1 MKKRLKRAAAFCLAG
16 FLAFGA
22 FSGMSFQTQAESK
35 NLIANP
41 DFAEADVSAWQ
52 AGAGEAT
59 ITCETAEEPIYG
71 DVVTYGRISGRTSAY
86 DCFAQDI
93 TDVVRDGKEYEFSFY
108 AMLSEDYEGAPAD
121 QRVLDFAPYV
131 TVDGQ
136 TAYLGSYSPEIQG
149 TSSQTLEPGKW
160 TRYEGTFTLNNGKAP
175 EQVVIR
181 LLEQGTNYG
190 QGDCVK
196 GEYYVTGVSLKE
208 IEKEPVEIED
218 IPALRDVIT
227 GEMGEDFIVGTSID
241 TGDINDE
248 YCMALVTKH
257 FNAVTLG
264 NALKPDAL
272 FGYSNNNVPGTE
284 EVVFNGEKMV
294 VPVLNYSRAE
304 KLLNVILEWNEENPD
319 KQIRVRGHV
328 LVWHAQ
334 TPEWFFHEDYDAS
347 KDYVGTEEMN
357 KRLEWYIATVL
368 EHFTGEDSP
377 YHGMFYGWD
386 VVNEAVS
393 DSGKKYRTDAENANE
408 LLSQATHGSNSS
420 WWHVYQSNEYI
431 INAFRFANKYAP
443 ADLELYYND
452 YNEFNMPKK
461 NGIIQLIND
470 VKAAEGT
477 RIDGFGMQGH
487 YGLNSP
493 DANLLTGYIIEY
505 AKAAGSVQIT
515 EWDVSS
521 STSYDGTDKT
531 KADEYRRQALYY
543 MRIYNNAVKL
553 AMQDGYKVT
562 GLTWWGVVDKYSWL
576 QSSSNVGGGSNGKR
590 KQCPL
595 LFDDDYK
602 AKPAYWAFVD
612 PTKLSNKNN
621 PTPEPTEEP
630 VATEAPK
637 PTEEPEV
644 TEAPVVT
651 EAPQA
656 TEAPEVQETDAEP
669 VLTTSSTI
677 IGAAITAVVALLAVV
692 GGILLSKKKKGAKDE
707 DLKTEEPVETK
718 ETEAQETKT
727 EE

>member
-1 MKKRLKRAAAFCLAG
+1 MKNWKKRGAALCMAAMMAL
-16 FLAFGA
+16 GA
-22 FSGMSFQTQAESK
+22 FSGLSLKTKAESK

-41 DFAEADVSAWQ
+41 DFAEADVSSWL
-52 AGAGEAT
+52 AGVGAAT
-59 ITCETAEEPIYG
+59 ISSETAEEPIYG
-71 DVVTYGRISGRTSAY
+71 DVVTYGKISGRTSAY

-93 TDVVRDGKEYEFSFY
+93 TSVVRDGKEYEFSFY
-108 AMLSEDYEGAPAD
+108 AKLSEDYAGAPAD

-160 TRYEGTFTLNNGKAP
+160 TKYEGTFKLNNGKAP

-218 IPALRDVIT
+218 IPALRDAIT
-227 GEMGEDFIVGTSID
+227 GEMGQDFIVGTSID
-241 TGDINDE
+241 TADINDE

-272 FGYSNNNVPGTE
+272 FGYSNNVVPGTE
-284 EVVFNGEKMV
+284 EVVFNGQKMV
-294 VPVLNYSRAE
+294 VPKLNYSRAE

-319 KQIRVRGHV
+319 KQIKVRGHV

-368 EHFTGEDSP
+368 QHFTGEDSP
-377 YHGMFYGWD
+377 YYGMFYGWD

-393 DSGKKYRTDAENANE
+393 DSGIKYRSDAENPGE
-408 LLSQATHGSNSS
+408 SLSQSTHGSNSS

-431 INAFRFANKYAP
+431 INAFRYANKYAP

-452 YNEFNMPKK
+452 YNEFNLHKK

-515 EWDVSS
+515 EWDVSAS
-521 STSYDGTDKT
+521 SNYDGTDAT
-531 KADEYRRQALYY
+531 KADEYKRQALYY
-543 MRIYNNAVKL
+543 MRIYNSAVKM

-612 PTKLSNKNN
+612 PTKINAKNN
-621 PTPEPTEEP
+621 STPEPTVAPEP
-630 VATEAPK
+630 TATPAPEK
-637 PTEEPEV
+637 EPEA
-644 TEAPVVT
+644 TAAPEIT
-651 EAPQA
+651 P
-656 TEAPEVQETDAEP
+656 APEVQETDAKP
-669 VLTTSSTI
+669 ILASKNAMIGIAVTAGVAVL
-677 IGAAITAVVALLAVV
+677 ALV
-692 GGILLSKKKKGAKDE
+692 GGILFTKKKKGSEGAMAEEPKQE
-707 DLKTEEPVETK
+707 ETAAEEQKTEE
-718 ETEAQETKT
+718 
-727 EE
+727 

>member
-1 MKKRLKRAAAFCLAG
+1 M
-16 FLAFGA
+16 
-22 FSGMSFQTQAESK
+22 T
-35 NLIANP
+35 
-41 DFAEADVSAWQ
+41 V
-52 AGAGEAT
+52 
-59 ITCETAEEPIYG
+59 PI
-71 DVVTYGRISGRTSAY
+71 
-86 DCFAQDI
+86 
-93 TDVVRDGKEYEFSFY
+93 
-108 AMLSEDYEGAPAD
+108 
-121 QRVLDFAPYV
+121 
-131 TVDGQ
+131 
-136 TAYLGSYSPEIQG
+136 
-149 TSSQTLEPGKW
+149 
-160 TRYEGTFTLNNGKAP
+160 
-175 EQVVIR
+175 
-181 LLEQGTNYG
+181 
-190 QGDCVK
+190 
-196 GEYYVTGVSLKE
+196 
-208 IEKEPVEIED
+208 
-218 IPALRDVIT
+218 
-227 GEMGEDFIVGTSID
+227 
-241 TGDINDE
+241 
-248 YCMALVTKH
+248 
-257 FNAVTLG
+257 
-264 NALKPDAL
+264 
-272 FGYSNNNVPGTE
+272 
-284 EVVFNGEKMV
+284 
-294 VPVLNYSRAE
+294 LNYSRAE

-319 KQIRVRGHV
+319 KQIKVRGHV

-368 EHFTGEDSP
+368 QHFTGEDSP
-377 YHGMFYGWD
+377 YYGMFYGWD

-393 DSGKKYRTDAENANE
+393 DSGKKYRTDAENAGE

-452 YNEFNMPKK
+452 YNEFNLHKK
-461 NGIIQLIND
+461 DGIVQLIND
-470 VKAAEGT
+470 VKAADGT

-493 DANLLTGYIIEY
+493 DASLLTGYIIEY
-505 AKAAGSVQIT
+505 AKAAGTVQIK
-515 EWDVSS
+515 EWDISASS
-521 STSYDGTDKT
+521 NYDGTDKT

-612 PTKLSNKNN
+612 PTMLSAKNN
-621 PTPEPTEEP
+621 PTPEPTKEP

-637 PTEEPEV
+637 PTEEPQV

-651 EAPQA
+651 EAPLE
-656 TEAPEVQETDAEP
+656 TEAPEVEQVDGEVVSISP
-669 VLTTSSTI
+669 NMI
-677 IGAAITAVVALLAVV
+677 IGAAISAGVAVLALV
-692 GGILLSKKKKGAKDE
+692 GGILLSKKKKGKEASEVK
-707 DLKTEEPVETK
+707 EEIPENK
-718 ETEAQETKT
+718 A

>member
-1 MKKRLKRAAAFCLAG
+1 MKKRLKRGAALCLAG
-16 FLAFGA
+16 MLSLST
-22 FSGMSFQTQAESK
+22 FSGLSLKTWAESK

-41 DFAEADVSAWQ
+41 DFAEADVSAWK

-59 ITCETAEEPIYG
+59 ISAETMEAPIYG
-71 DVVTYGRISGRTSAY
+71 DVVTCGKISGRTSAY

-93 TDVVRDGKEYEFSFY
+93 TDRVRDGKEYEFSFY
-108 AMLSEDYEGAPAD
+108 AKLSEDYQGAPAD
-121 QRVLDFAPYV
+121 QRVLEFAPYV

-149 TSSQTLEPGKW
+149 TASQTLEPGKW
-160 TRYEGTFTLNNGKAP
+160 TKYEGTFKLNNGKAP

-196 GEYYVTGVSLKE
+196 GEYYVTGVTLKE

-218 IPALRDVIT
+218 VPALRDAVT
-227 GEMGEDFIVGTSID
+227 AEMGEDFIVGTSID
-241 TGDINDE
+241 TADINDE

-304 KLLNVILEWNEENPD
+304 KLLNVISEWNEENPD
-319 KQIRVRGHV
+319 KQIKVRGHV
-328 LVWHAQ
+328 LVWHSQ

-347 KDYVGTEEMN
+347 KDYVSKEEMN

-377 YHGMFYGWD
+377 YKGMFYGWD

-393 DSGKKYRTDAENANE
+393 DQGKKYRTDAENPNE
-408 LLSQATHGSNSS
+408 SLSQATHGSNSS

-431 INAFRFANKYAP
+431 INAFRYANKYAP
-443 ADLELYYND
+443 AELELYYND
-452 YNEFNMPKK
+452 YNEFNLHKK
-461 NGIIQLIND
+461 DGIVKLIND

-477 RIDGFGMQGH
+477 RLDGFGMQGH

-493 DANLLTGYIIEY
+493 DASLLTGYIIEY

-521 STSYDGTDKT
+521 STNYDGTDAT

-543 MRIYNNAVKL
+543 MRIYNNAVKM
-553 AMQDGYKVT
+553 AMQEGYKVT

-612 PTKLSNKNN
+612 PTMLSAKNN

-630 VATEAPK
+630 KATEAPK
-637 PTEEPEV
+637 PTEEPQLTKAPEV
-644 TEAPVVT
+644 TETPKST
-651 EAPQA
+651 ESPQVQK
-656 TEAPEVQETDAEP
+656 TEGKGKL
-669 VLTTSSTI
+669 VLPAVI
-677 IGAAITAVVALLAVV
+677 AGVAAVAGV
-692 GGILLSKKKKGAKDE
+692 GLILLSGKKKGSKAE
-707 DLKTEEPVETK
+707 VVKTEEPTA
-718 ETEAQETKT
+718 EAQETQTK
-727 EE
+727 E

>member
-1 MKKRLKRAAAFCLAG
+1 MKNWKKRGAALCMAAMMAL
-16 FLAFGA
+16 GA
-22 FSGMSFQTQAESK
+22 FSGLSLETKAESK

-41 DFAEADVSAWQ
+41 DFAEADVSSWQ
-52 AGAGEAT
+52 AGAGAAT
-59 ITCETAEEPIYG
+59 ISSETAEEPIYG
-71 DVVTYGRISGRTSAY
+71 DVVTYGKISGRTSAY

-93 TDVVRDGKEYEFSFY
+93 TSVVRDGKEYEFSFY
-108 AMLSEDYEGAPAD
+108 AKLSEDYAGAPAD

-160 TRYEGTFTLNNGKAP
+160 TKYEGTFKLNNGKAP

-218 IPALRDVIT
+218 IPALRDAIT
-227 GEMGEDFIVGTSID
+227 GEMGQDFIVGTSID
-241 TGDINDE
+241 TADINDE

-272 FGYSNNNVPGTE
+272 FGYSNNVVPGTE
-284 EVVFNGEKMV
+284 EVVFNGQKMV
-294 VPVLNYSRAE
+294 VPKLNYSRAE

-319 KQIRVRGHV
+319 KQIKVRGHV

-368 EHFTGEDSP
+368 QHFTGEDSP

-393 DSGKKYRTDAENANE
+393 DSGTKYRSDAENPGE
-408 LLSQATHGSNSS
+408 SLSQSTHGSNSS

-431 INAFRFANKYAP
+431 INAFRYANKYAP

-452 YNEFNMPKK
+452 YNEFNLHKK

-515 EWDVSS
+515 EWDVSAS
-521 STSYDGTDKT
+521 SNYDGTDAT
-531 KADEYRRQALYY
+531 KADEYKRQALYY
-543 MRIYNNAVKL
+543 MRIYNSAVKM

-612 PTKLSNKNN
+612 PTKINAKNN
-621 PTPEPTEEP
+621 STPEPTVAPEP
-630 VATEAPK
+630 TATPAPEK
-637 PTEEPEV
+637 EPEA
-644 TEAPVVT
+644 TAAPEIT
-651 EAPQA
+651 P
-656 TEAPEVQETDAEP
+656 APEVQETDAKP
-669 VLTTSSTI
+669 ILASKNAMIGIAVTAGVAVL
-677 IGAAITAVVALLAVV
+677 ALA
-692 GGILLSKKKKGAKDE
+692 GGILFTKKKKGSEGAMAEEPKQE
-707 DLKTEEPVETK
+707 ETAAEEQKTEE
-718 ETEAQETKT
+718 
-727 EE
+727 

>member
-1 MKKRLKRAAAFCLAG
+1 MKKRLKKGAAICLAG
-16 FLAFGA
+16 VLSLSA
-22 FSGMSFQTQAESK
+22 FSGLSFQAQAESK
-35 NLIANP
+35 NLIANS
-41 DFAEADVSAWQ
+41 DFAEVDVSAWQ
-52 AGAGEAT
+52 VGAGEAT
-59 ITCETAEEPIYG
+59 ISAETMDTPIYD
-71 DVVTYGRISGRTSAY
+71 DVVTCGKISGRTSAY

-93 TDVVRDGKEYEFSFY
+93 TDRVRDGKEYEFSFY
-108 AMLSEDYEGAPAD
+108 AKLSEDYEGAPAD
-121 QRVLDFAPYV
+121 QRVLEFAPYV

-136 TAYLGSYSPEIQG
+136 TAYLGSYSAEIQG

-160 TRYEGTFTLNNGKAP
+160 TKYEGTFKLSNGKAP

-196 GEYYVTGVSLKE
+196 GAYYVTGVTLKE

-218 IPALRDVIT
+218 VPPLRDVIT
-227 GEMGEDFIVGTSID
+227 GELGEDFIVGTAID
-241 TGDINDE
+241 TADINDE
-248 YCMALVTKH
+248 YCMALVTRH

-284 EVVFNGEKMV
+284 EVEFNGKKMV
-294 VPVLNYSRAE
+294 VPVLDYSRAE
-304 KLLNVILEWNEENPD
+304 RLLNVILEWNEENPD
-319 KQIRVRGHV
+319 KQIKVRGHV
-328 LVWHAQ
+328 LVWHSQ

-347 KDYVGTEEMN
+347 KDYVSKEEMN

-368 EHFTGEDSP
+368 QHFTGEDSP
-377 YHGMFYGWD
+377 YKGMFYGWD

-393 DSGKKYRTDAENANE
+393 DQGKKYRTDAENPNE
-408 LLSQATHGSNSS
+408 SLSQATHGNNSS

-431 INAFRFANKYAP
+431 LNAFRFANKYAP

-452 YNEFNMPKK
+452 YNEFNLHKK
-461 NGIIQLIND
+461 DGIVKLIND

-477 RIDGFGMQGH
+477 RLDGFGMQGH

-493 DANLLTGYIIEY
+493 DASLLTGYIIEY

-531 KADEYRRQALYY
+531 KPDEYRRQALYY
-543 MRIYNNAVKL
+543 MRMYNNAVKL

-612 PTKLSNKNN
+612 PTMLSAKNN

-630 VATEAPK
+630 KATEAPK
-637 PTEEPEV
+637 STEEPQVTEAPEV
-644 TEAPVVT
+644 TEAPS
-651 EAPQA
+651 A
-656 TEAPEVQETDAEP
+656 TEASKLQETDSEGKS
-669 VLTTSSTI
+669 VLPAVI
-677 IGAAITAVVALLAVV
+677 VCIAAVAGV
-692 GGILLSKKKKGAKDE
+692 GLILLSRKKKDS
-707 DLKTEEPVETK
+707 KTEEIKTEKSTSDKEVKETQTK
-718 ETEAQETKT
+718 E
-727 EE
+727 